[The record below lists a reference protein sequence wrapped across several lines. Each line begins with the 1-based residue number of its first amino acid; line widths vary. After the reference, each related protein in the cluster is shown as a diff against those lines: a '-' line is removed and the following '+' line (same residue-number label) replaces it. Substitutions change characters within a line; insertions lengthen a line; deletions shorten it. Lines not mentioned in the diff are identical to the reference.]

1 MGLIQVLTDPRTSV
15 AQCLEA
21 ILVAEL
27 ADNDAWQMLI
37 LFAEKMGMDEMA
49 RDFGV
54 ALSEE
59 DIHLMQIRQWYQR
72 MVFEDASVGSYG
84 D

>member
-27 ADNDAWQMLI
+27 ADNDAWQILI

-49 RDFGV
+49 RDFSV

-59 DIHLMQIRQWYQR
+59 DIHLMHIRQWYQR
-72 MVFEDASVGSYG
+72 MVFEDASVGS
-84 D
+84 